1 MRTGMQDIEYAI
13 RGVDYP
19 KNKNEIIDIA
29 KHNNASDQ
37 VVQDLESLPDKI
49 FYDVWALFKEL
60 TGKSGGLV
68 QEERAHYHG
77 GGEMNR

>member
-1 MRTGMQDIEYAI
+1 MRTDMQDIEYAI
-13 RGVDYP
+13 RGIDYP

-29 KHNNASDQ
+29 KHNNASDP
-37 VVQDLESLPDKI
+37 VIQDLQSLPDKTYNDI
-49 FYDVWALFKEL
+49 GDLFKEL

-77 GGEMNR
+77 GKKDR